1 MRARNRTLR
10 RRYGRASSSSMT
22 KRFVVTRIPL
32 NSDGYTSS
40 GQYYGRGAPLFSVM
54 DNETEREETVRA
66 SSAKAARQKVVD
78 GVFGL
83 RGGHR

>member
-1 MRARNRTLR
+1 MKL
-10 RRYGRASSSSMT
+10 
-22 KRFVVTRIPL
+22 
-32 NSDGYTSS
+32 
-40 GQYYGRGAPLFSVM
+40 
-54 DNETEREETVRA
+54 EETVRA